1 MVIFSAVLRVR
12 DAVVSIAKTEIKGPT
27 GRASSWLMWNK
38 NLHSRKNEAVRAFG
52 PLNAALNYKKRT
64 GRLSLNPWLFL
75 MRQDLSPASY
85 LNLHPLSFSSSGL
98 KGEVVLSPFTSPLKW
113 CGALVVL
120 GCGSGGWRQKFVLG
134 WDVEGFVLAKP
145 DDTKRLIAEPLQ
157 RNVLADLNAS

>member
-27 GRASSWLMWNK
+27 VRASSWLMWNK

-98 KGEVVLSPFTSPLKW
+98 KGEVVLSPFPSPLEVMW
-113 CGALVVL
+113 CVSCPGM
-120 GCGSGGWRQKFVLG
+120 R
-134 WDVEGFVLAKP
+134 
-145 DDTKRLIAEPLQ
+145 
-157 RNVLADLNAS
+157 